1 MRLVGERGQ
10 PSYSDLM
17 GVMVGG
23 GQVLIAGRGL
33 QNALTGDIMG
43 LGTNVAELSAPYFAA
58 KVFTSPSA
66 TNYLTKMLRT
76 GKTGAQNV
84 AELARLAARSEAIRM
99 NNKANDPAE

>member
-1 MRLVGERGQ
+1 
-10 PSYSDLM
+10 
-17 GVMVGG
+17 
-23 GQVLIAGRGL
+23 
-33 QNALTGDIMG
+33 MG

-66 TNYLTKMLRT
+66 TNYLTNMLRT